1 MVTVFA
7 TTLITCSQAIGVIN
21 KLQQVVGLTYHQKVE
36 IIKEISKVIPSCP
49 IKIMEKK
56 K

>member
-7 TTLITCSQAIGVIN
+7 TTLITCSQAIGIIN
-21 KLQQVVGLTYHQKVE
+21 RLQQVVGLSYYQKIE
-36 IIKEISKVIPSCP
+36 IIKEVAKVIPSCP
-49 IKIMEKK
+49 IQIVEKK

>member
-7 TTLITCSQAIGVIN
+7 TTIITCSQAIGIIN
-21 KLQQVVGLTYHQKVE
+21 RLQQVVGLSYHQKQE
-36 IIKEISKVIPSCP
+36 IIREIVKVIPSCP
-49 IKIMEKK
+49 IQIVEKK